1 MRNFWYIFV
10 KEFRSY
16 FNSPIAFVVITI
28 FTVLSGYYFYNI
40 FAGFSTLSFQ
50 AQTNPMIAKQYGAL
64 NVTQSVIRPF
74 IGTVSGVMLIMLPML
89 TMRSF
94 SEEKKSGTIELL
106 LTYPVTDLEAIMGKF
121 AGCMGIFLI
130 MLGLTFPSI
139 ILVEVFG
146 NPEWGVIIAGYAG
159 LLLMGAAF
167 ISLGIFMSTLTENQ
181 VVAAVLTFSCLLVFY
196 IISYTA
202 DLAGETIGRVLEYLS
217 FNYHIRTF
225 VKGVIDSS
233 DLTYYLLF
241 IIFFVFLSNRS
252 LESKRWRG

>member
-1 MRNFWYIFV
+1 MRNFWCLFV

-50 AQTNPMIAKQYGAL
+50 AQTNPMLVKQYGAL
-64 NVTQSVIRPF
+64 NVTESVIRPL
-74 IGTVSGVMLIMLPML
+74 IGTLSGVMLILLPML

-94 SEEKKSGTIELL
+94 SEEKKTGTIELL
-106 LTYPVTDLEAIMGKF
+106 LTYPVTDMEAIMGKF
-121 AGCMGIFLI
+121 AGCMGIFAI
-130 MLGLTFPSI
+130 MLALTFPSI

-146 NPEWGVIIAGYAG
+146 DPEWGVIIAGYAG
-159 LLLMGAAF
+159 LFLMGAAF

-196 IISYTA
+196 IISYSA
-202 DLAGETIGRVLEYLS
+202 GLAGETIGRVLEYLS

-233 DLTYYLLF
+233 DLSYYLLF